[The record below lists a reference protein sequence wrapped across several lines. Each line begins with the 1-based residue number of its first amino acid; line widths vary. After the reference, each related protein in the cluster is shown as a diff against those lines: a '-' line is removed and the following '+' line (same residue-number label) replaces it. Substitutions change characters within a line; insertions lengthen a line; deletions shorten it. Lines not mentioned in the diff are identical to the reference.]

1 MITPRM
7 LAPAIASETVVTI
20 ESLDQEGRGVAH
32 VDGKALFVEGALPG
46 ERVTTVTL
54 KDKPNYTIARVARIL
69 EASSSRVVPRCPH
82 FGVCGGCTLQHAHPS
97 LQIAAKQR
105 ALEDALARI
114 GRVRPEVMLPPIE
127 GPAWGYRFRA
137 RLSVRHVA
145 KKGGVL
151 VGFHERKSSFV
162 ADMTE
167 CHVLPA
173 KLSRLLPELRALVG
187 ALSIRDRL
195 PQIEVAVG
203 ERGGQPVYALVL
215 RILAPLSGEDERRL
229 IAFAD
234 AHGVEFWLQTGGPA
248 TVAPFHP
255 RTSSLEYA
263 LPDFAVTMPFG
274 PAEFTQ
280 VNDAINR
287 VLVRR
292 AVSLL
297 APQPGE
303 RIADFFCGLGN
314 FTLPIARRGAHVIGI
329 EGSAALVRRAEEN
342 AARNG
347 LAGNARFAVANL
359 FAVTADSLR
368 AFGPLDR
375 ALIDPPREGAV
386 ELVKA
391 LPPRDAVAGLERIVY
406 VSCAPGTLARD
417 AAVLVHDR
425 GYRLAAAGVVNM
437 FPHTAHVESIAV
449 FDVKKRGAARP
460 VSTRSFRRSI
470 RAGP

>member
-1 MITPRM
+1 MP
-7 LAPAIASETVVTI
+7 APAASDHVVSI

-32 VDGKALFVEGALPG
+32 IDGKAVFVEGALPG
-46 ERVTTVTL
+46 EQVTMVTIR
-54 KDKPNYTIARVARIL
+54 DKPNYAVARVAQIL
-69 EASSSRVVPRCPH
+69 RASASRVVPRCPH

-127 GPAWGYRFRA
+127 GPAWGYRYRA

-167 CHVLPA
+167 CHVIPP

-203 ERGGQPVYALVL
+203 ERGELPVYVLVL
-215 RILAPLSGEDERRL
+215 RILAPLSDDDEARL

-234 AHGVEFWLQTGGPA
+234 MHSVEFWLQTGGPA
-248 TVAPFHP
+248 TVVPFYP
-255 RTSSLEYA
+255 RSSSVSYS
-263 LPDFAVTMPFG
+263 LPEFAVTMPFG

-292 AVSLL
+292 AIALL
-297 APQPGE
+297 EPNPGE

-314 FTLPIARRGAHVIGI
+314 FTLPIARRGAQVIGI

-342 AARNG
+342 AARNS
-347 LAGNARFAVANL
+347 LSGNARFAVANL
-359 FAVTADSLR
+359 FAITADGLGT
-368 AFGPLDR
+368 FGTLDR
-375 ALIDPPREGAV
+375 ALIDPPREGAI

-391 LPPRDAVAGLERIVY
+391 LPRRLDAAGLKRIVY

-417 AAVLVHDR
+417 AGVLVHDH
-425 GYRLAAAGVVNM
+425 GYTLTAAGVVNM

-449 FDVKKRGAARP
+449 FA
-460 VSTRSFRRSI
+460 
-470 RAGP
+470 